1 MVDSLPILERRLAS
15 SVASPPSPL
24 FGASGILPSTISTG
38 FFSLAD
44 YVRGKILSGF
54 PWNLWSYS
62 WSWLNEALQV
72 LNLVGLYAYNLLVI
86 TIFMLPAVLFFNIR
100 LNKKILITS
109 LTFLFIFLIYIY
121 GTFSINKNR
130 AVLNYIN
137 DNQKIYTKVISPNFE
152 LKYNVSLEEIEKRLE
167 NIESLND

>member
-1 MVDSLPILERRLAS
+1 
-15 SVASPPSPL
+15 
-24 FGASGILPSTISTG
+24 
-38 FFSLAD
+38 
-44 YVRGKILSGF
+44 
-54 PWNLWSYS
+54 
-62 WSWLNEALQV
+62 
-72 LNLVGLYAYNLLVI
+72 
-86 TIFMLPAVLFFNIR
+86 MLPAVLFFNIR

-152 LKYNVSLEEIEKRLE
+152 LKYNVSLEEIEKRLKDLIKYSE
-167 NIESLND
+167 PNDKKTTL